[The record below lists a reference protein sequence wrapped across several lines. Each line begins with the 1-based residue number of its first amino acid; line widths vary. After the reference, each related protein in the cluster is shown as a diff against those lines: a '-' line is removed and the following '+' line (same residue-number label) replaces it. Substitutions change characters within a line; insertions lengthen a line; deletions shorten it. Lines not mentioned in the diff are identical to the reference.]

1 MGRFNYL
8 LSLIIVVFLA
18 VVNSGPAQAQGSAK
32 NQPKLGPG
40 ESLQTLRFV
49 LQKNLVVPNQ
59 VAVQEGWCRLLIAD
73 PLMVASKQNVELRD
87 ANDVPLASDQLGDHA
102 SHTEMYYR
110 LTPGRTKLHV
120 GTGNQWVIQIDVA
133 AKAGKA
139 AGHQE
144 N

>member
-1 MGRFNYL
+1 MWGFKYP
-8 LSLIIVVFLA
+8 LSLIIVVVLVA
-18 VVNSGPAQAQGSAK
+18 VNSGSTLAQGPAK
-32 NQPKLGPG
+32 NQPRLGPG

-49 LQKNLVVPNQ
+49 LQKNLAVPNQ

-73 PLMVASKQNVELRD
+73 PLMVASKQKVELRD
-87 ANDVPLASDQLGDHA
+87 ANDAPLASDQLGDHA
-102 SHTEMYYR
+102 SHTEMYFR